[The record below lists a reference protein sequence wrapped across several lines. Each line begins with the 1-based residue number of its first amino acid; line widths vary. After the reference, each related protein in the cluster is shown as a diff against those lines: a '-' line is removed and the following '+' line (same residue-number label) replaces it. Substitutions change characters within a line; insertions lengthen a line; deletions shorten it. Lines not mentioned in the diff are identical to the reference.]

1 MKNLLSLLMLLV
13 LPILLSAQFKP
24 MDKGLTI
31 YVTDGTD
38 IGTDSKGSRSMTPK
52 AYGMPMRGK
61 GGSSM
66 EFTDEIK
73 PLGMEDA
80 IQAAAFLDRPEFGKA
95 GFLLIFCVNDSIDGE
110 QGYIEQNGETYF
122 GVYRLIRQ
130 KSSPD
135 EEIPEGMTGYKLSG
149 LVFILGVS

>member
-1 MKNLLSLLMLLV
+1 MKIFLALLMLALV
-13 LPILLSAQFKP
+13 PNMINAQFKP

-38 IGTDSKGSRSMTPK
+38 QGKDSQGNMTPK
-52 AYGMPMRGK
+52 GYGMPMGK
-61 GGSSM
+61 GAST
-66 EFTDEIK
+66 EFTDVIK

-80 IQAAAFLDRPEFGKA
+80 IQAAAFLERPEFGKA
-95 GFLLIFCVNDSIDGE
+95 GFLLIFCVNDSIGGQ
-110 QGYIEQNGETYF
+110 QGYIQQNGETYF

-135 EEIPEGMTGYKLSG
+135 EAIPAGMTGYKLSG